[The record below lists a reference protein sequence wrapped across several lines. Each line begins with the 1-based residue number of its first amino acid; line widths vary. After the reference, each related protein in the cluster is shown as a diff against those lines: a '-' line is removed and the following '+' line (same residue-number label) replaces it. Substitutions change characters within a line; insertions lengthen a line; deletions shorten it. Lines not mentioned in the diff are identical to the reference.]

1 MNNRY
6 DVDDVSTEEL
16 EEVLGVKHR
25 RELNKLVA
33 TYVKLNDE
41 KVMISQYSCYNYYT
55 TIQEDDTYLV
65 TLIDED
71 GIIGDVLDVAKI
83 VEVND
88 NRVELWIEL

>member
-1 MNNRY
+1 MDRY
-6 DVDDVSTEEL
+6 DIDNISEEEL
-16 EEVLGVKHR
+16 DKILEVKQER
-25 RELNKLVA
+25 KLNMLVV
-33 TYVKLNDE
+33 TYVTLDGK
-41 KVMISQYSCYNYYT
+41 KIMISQYSCYNYYT